1 MARTYGLTQNKTNTS
16 SLAQANMKISEKTN
30 VEISEG
36 INADDIGDQA
46 NINVKI
52 DEPDEVEL

>member
-1 MARTYGLTQNKTNTS
+1 
-16 SLAQANMKISEKTN
+16 MKISEKTN